1 MGLTGEQM
9 CNESWAKEHQTF
21 QQVAYIPV
29 ILLGLGLNAM
39 AVCVFI
45 LRRRHWTDSHI
56 YMLNLALADCT
67 LVVFL
72 PVRVY
77 DAYWPLK
84 PSLLC
89 TVMISIHYTNM
100 YASILTV
107 TCISVHR
114 YLSIRFPFWAR
125 RKGTRKRV
133 AVLVCTLIWGIVV
146 TICAVFHSEN
156 LPENLCTCYSRGE
169 KRLSLQFLLA
179 LEVVGYLLPLLTM
192 SFCCIQISCILQENN
207 TGEEGSEQKKK
218 FVRLVKA
225 NLMVFIVCYTPI
237 HVAFYLGEYHKVYQ
251 SSWSFMDDQVH
262 KFHEVAEWIA
272 TTNCCLDSFG
282 YYFLLKHCFT
292 KLGQNSSESPENPQ
306 WKSRGKN
313 ACLVVLPQVSDNC
326 T

>member
-1 MGLTGEQM
+1 MSLTGEQM
-9 CNESWAKEHQTF
+9 CNESWAKEHRTF

-29 ILLGLGLNAM
+29 FLLGLGLNAM

-45 LRRRHWTDSHI
+45 LRRHHWTDSHI

-146 TICAVFHSEN
+146 TICVVSHSEN
-156 LPENLCTCYSRGE
+156 LPENLTTCYSHE
-169 KRLSLQFLLA
+169 KNRHSMAFVLVI
-179 LEVVGYLLPLLTM
+179 EIMGYILPLLTM
-192 SFCCIQISCILQENN
+192 SFCSIQISRILKD
-207 TGEEGSEQKKK
+207 EGSEQKKK

-237 HVAFYLGEYHKVYQ
+237 HVALCLEQYYKVNKGACSSLDPSKLLSGCRMDCHHKLLPGFIWILLLAKERPET
-251 SSWSFMDDQVH
+251 SSS
-262 KFHEVAEWIA
+262 K
-272 TTNCCLDSFG
+272 
-282 YYFLLKHCFT
+282 
-292 KLGQNSSESPENPQ
+292 
-306 WKSRGKN
+306 
-313 ACLVVLPQVSDNC
+313 
-326 T
+326 